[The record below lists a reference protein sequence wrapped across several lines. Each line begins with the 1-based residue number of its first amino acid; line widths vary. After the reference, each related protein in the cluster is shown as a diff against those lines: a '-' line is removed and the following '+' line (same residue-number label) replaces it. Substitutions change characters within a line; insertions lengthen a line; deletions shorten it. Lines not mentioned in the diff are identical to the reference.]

1 MQFRH
6 KNSLVRHLCQHTG
19 ERPHPCHICGQAF
32 ISTHRM
38 KEHVKKYHPK
48 TASKP
53 PEASQK
59 SRVSSCKEDL
69 SRNGK
74 KATSKKRNKKLKK
87 LSNELSEREKKTLS
101 STDAA
106 LYKKK
111 ELSKQS
117 DGFSVPLAKSPSICK
132 MDTSK
137 DNSVKTLQD
146 AYDGTN
152 SQNQESSSIESQIQP
167 TTTALNVPVGS
178 LFQANNGQIFLLT
191 ASSHQ
196 PTQVSNAI
204 LNISSPQVSLVS
216 SLGYLTTAVNTS
228 QTTPFDIQHPQYIMQ
243 QHSLSTQPPQI
254 ITSNVINQ
262 NNFNTMIINQPTVSS
277 NVNTYLSSVS
287 PKEECGTR
295 LLVTQTL
302 STDSQKCL
310 ADGKHNL
317 HQTEDRS
324 CILTQDIQTKQ
335 SLLTG
340 YGRQHQQNI
349 SKSYENQANTIMTNI
364 NTLSSEQH
372 LVNQDGDVNESMS
385 QQKQQQLTNSIQ
397 VTASSLE
404 SLKQLSTTSSSPPS
418 SSLPPFHK
426 QAQLSQ
432 EEIESQKQL
441 QILLPLS
448 TTFNSID
455 NITQQQT
462 QSIQNDSYLCST
474 QGENERVPN
483 EAGQIVHKNPK
494 SDLTAPAM
502 NKNRRNDE
510 SEEAIQSTT
519 HSENKNKSR
528 KKINCLRSVRRKAD
542 IEHIFSNNISMPEQL
557 PLLHSQQHN
566 KVMLSGVKEDKEISW
581 SNYIRS
587 MKEGDNEGKDIDLIK
602 QIPSQL
608 TNFNRSSSLS
618 HPSSSS
624 SVSFSNGCFRGC
636 NITSTAMGN
645 ETLATINF
653 SENEETLRILEKQE
667 SNNNMTSTIRHSV
680 GDIIKV
686 ALAESK
692 VC

>member
-1 MQFRH
+1 M
-6 KNSLVRHLCQHTG
+6 
-19 ERPHPCHICGQAF
+19 
-32 ISTHRM
+32 
-38 KEHVKKYHPK
+38 
-48 TASKP
+48 
-53 PEASQK
+53 
-59 SRVSSCKEDL
+59 
-69 SRNGK
+69 
-74 KATSKKRNKKLKK
+74 
-87 LSNELSEREKKTLS
+87 
-101 STDAA
+101 
-106 LYKKK
+106 YKKK
-111 ELSKQS
+111 GLSKQS
-117 DGFSVPLAKSPSICK
+117 EGLSAPLAKSPSICK
-132 MDTSK
+132 MDISK
-137 DNSVKTLQD
+137 DNSVNSIQNTSN
-146 AYDGTN
+146 GPI
-152 SQNQESSSIESQIQP
+152 SQNQESSSIECQIQP
-167 TTTALNVPVGS
+167 TTTALNVPMGS

-228 QTTPFDIQHPQYIMQ
+228 QTTSFDIQHPQYIMQ
-243 QHSLSTQPPQI
+243 QHSLSTPPPQI

-262 NNFNTMIINQPTVSS
+262 NNFNTMIINQPTISS

-287 PKEECGTR
+287 PKEECGAR
-295 LLVTQTL
+295 LLVTPTL

-310 ADGKHNL
+310 TDGKHNL

-372 LVNQDGDVNESMS
+372 LANQDDDVNESLS

-455 NITQQQT
+455 NITQQLT
-462 QSIQNDSYLCST
+462 PSIQNDSYLCST

-483 EAGQIVHKNPK
+483 EGGHIVNRNPK

-542 IEHIFSNNISMPEQL
+542 IEHIFPNNISMPEQL
-557 PLLHSQQHN
+557 PLLHQSQQHN

-624 SVSFSNGCFRGC
+624 SVSFYNGCFRGC

-667 SNNNMTSTIRHSV
+667 SNNNMTTTIRHSV

>member
-1 MQFRH
+1 
-6 KNSLVRHLCQHTG
+6 
-19 ERPHPCHICGQAF
+19 
-32 ISTHRM
+32 M

-48 TASKP
+48 TASKT
-53 PEASQK
+53 PEPSQK
-59 SRVSSCKEDL
+59 SRVSTCKEDL
-69 SRNGK
+69 SRKGK
-74 KATSKKRNKKLKK
+74 KAMYKKRNKKSKQ
-87 LSNELSEREKKTLS
+87 LSNELSEREKKNLS

-106 LYKKK
+106 VYKKK

-117 DGFSVPLAKSPSICK
+117 EDFSASLAKSPSICK
-132 MDTSK
+132 MDISK
-137 DNSVKTLQD
+137 DNSVNSIQD
-146 AYDGTN
+146 TSDGPI
-152 SQNQESSSIESQIQP
+152 SQNQESSSIECQIQP
-167 TTTALNVPVGS
+167 TTTALNVPMGS

-191 ASSHQ
+191 ANSHQ
-196 PTQVSNAI
+196 PTQVSSAI

-243 QHSLSTQPPQI
+243 QHHLSTNPPQI
-254 ITSNVINQ
+254 ITSNVINH
-262 NNFNTMIINQPTVSS
+262 NNFNTMIINQPTISS
-277 NVNTYLSSVS
+277 NVNNYLSSVS
-287 PKEECGTR
+287 PKEECVR
-295 LLVTQTL
+295 SLVVTPTL

-372 LVNQDGDVNESMS
+372 LVNQDGDVVNESLS

-426 QAQLSQ
+426 QAQLSSQ
-432 EEIESQKQL
+432 DEIESEKQL

-455 NITQQQT
+455 NITTQQQA

-474 QGENERVPN
+474 EGENERVPN

-494 SDLTAPAM
+494 TDLTAPAM
-502 NKNRRNDE
+502 NKNRRSDGN
-510 SEEAIQSTT
+510 EEAIQSTT

-542 IEHIFSNNISMPEQL
+542 IEHIFPNNISMPEQL

-587 MKEGDNEGKDIDLIK
+587 MKEGNNEGKDIDLIK

-667 SNNNMTSTIRHSV
+667 SNNNMTTTIHHSV

>member
-48 TASKP
+48 TASKT
-53 PEASQK
+53 PEP
-59 SRVSSCKEDL
+59 SRMSSCKEDL
-69 SRNGK
+69 SHKGT
-74 KATSKKRNKKLKK
+74 KAISTKRNKKLKK
-87 LSNELSEREKKTLS
+87 RSNELSERENNNLS
-101 STDAA
+101 SSDV
-106 LYKKK
+106 YKKK
-111 ELSKQS
+111 GVSKQS
-117 DGFSVPLAKSPSICK
+117 EGFSAPLAKSPSICK
-132 MDTSK
+132 MDILK
-137 DNSVKTLQD
+137 DNSVNSLQNTSN
-146 AYDGTN
+146 GPI
-152 SQNQESSSIESQIQP
+152 SQSQESSSIKCQIQP
-167 TTTALNVPVGS
+167 TTAALNVPMGS

-191 ASSHQ
+191 ANSHQ
-196 PTQVSNAI
+196 PTQASNAI

-228 QTTPFDIQHPQYIMQ
+228 QTTSFDIQHPQYIMQ
-243 QHSLSTQPPQI
+243 QHSLSTPPPQI

-262 NNFNTMIINQPTVSS
+262 NNFNTMIINQPTISS
-277 NVNTYLSSVS
+277 NVNTYLSSVLS
-287 PKEECGTR
+287 KEECGAS
-295 LLVTQTL
+295 LVVTPTL
-302 STDSQKCL
+302 STHSQTCL

-317 HQTEDRS
+317 HQAEDRS
-324 CILTQDIQTKQ
+324 CILSQDIQTKQ

-372 LVNQDGDVNESMS
+372 LVNQDGDVNESLS

-418 SSLPPFHK
+418 SSLPSFHK

-455 NITQQQT
+455 NITQQQAQT
-462 QSIQNDSYLCST
+462 IQNDSYLCST

-483 EAGQIVHKNPK
+483 EGGHIVNRNPK

-510 SEEAIQSTT
+510 NEEAIQSTT

-542 IEHIFSNNISMPEQL
+542 IEHIFPNNISMPEQL
-557 PLLHSQQHN
+557 PLLHQSQQHN

-667 SNNNMTSTIRHSV
+667 SNNNMTTTIRHSV